1 MASPNIDKYTLAE
14 PSPLLADTHLGEVIE
29 AYDNKA
35 DRSRGCL
42 IAWGLVVLLTVGGG
56 IYLLCNPPQGQ
67 GFTATD
73 MLIAA
78 AVVLGEIIVYF
89 ILLSSSRRCQRIFVC
104 REGVQWERYGRSS
117 GAVTKF
123 RTVYWEQV
131 NSVVS
136 RKERRY
142 RADNGDNEKANDYKR
157 TLRTLELLDAT
168 GNTLLKLTGHY
179 YNESDKA
186 GHFTW
191 IWYAV
196 KAVERQWAAICVPL
210 MVQQVET
217 VNEMVFPLKKGK
229 LLRLT
234 GEGIYCDDRLIARNN
249 IVVNWFNV
257 DETLALRDASQRRN
271 MLQRTLNLKETHV
284 RVSTMPN
291 GCLLLPL
298 IQQLYGVQLSNE
310 QSMFSIN

>member
-1 MASPNIDKYTLAE
+1 MASSNHSKYTLAE

-29 AYDNKA
+29 AYDNRA

-56 IYLLCNPPQGQ
+56 IYLFCNPPQGQ

-196 KAVERQWAAICVPL
+196 KAVERQWESICVPL

-217 VNEMVFPLKKGK
+217 VNEVVFPLKKGK

-249 IVVNWFNV
+249 IVVSWFNV
-257 DETLALRDASQRRN
+257 DETLALRDATQKRN
-271 MLQRTLNLKETHV
+271 LLQKTFNLKETHV
-284 RVSTMPN
+284 NVSAMPN

-298 IQQLYGVQLSNE
+298 IQQLYGVQLSE
-310 QSMFSIN
+310 EHTLFSIH